1 MHLGRSIIAALLC
14 AALVA
19 GCGGGGG
26 GAGAGSPVATAPVDN
41 GIPQVTPGGTWLTF
55 SPGTVSL
62 STYAGESAAFEVK
75 ALSSRTFEKPFNA
88 AIIDSKGVV
97 SSQVSLLRHSDLSY
111 ALVLRTAAM
120 SEGVHT
126 TYLQVRLCEDDPR
139 FCNKPLPGSPW
150 HIPVTVTVASAA
162 QAKERMTVP
171 AAIAL
176 VTYEDEPV
184 SFQLDA
190 QLNSTFDVP
199 VSFGI
204 VDSAGL
210 VAPEAKI
217 VRINE
222 NRYNA
227 EMRTASGL
235 KAGVHAT
242 SLEVRLCYDDPRE
255 CKSPVTGSPWRVPT
269 TVTVKPASNL
279 TPLSAIAGLAPWSTY
294 NGNPLHNAYVP
305 AHFDPAGFNRRW
317 TRLETRPGNVDGTAE
332 PGSAVQMSAPVIDK
346 GRVFV
351 AFGRYPGNA
360 ELLAFGEAD
369 ANPLWR
375 HDLGRQTFVTAPAVG
390 NGKVVITSASP
401 EGRCLWVFD
410 QASGRLLSK
419 TPLQLHWSSGPAP
432 TVVGDMVYAEN
443 GTGGDGLVK
452 FNAATHQVEW
462 RSKAMAVSGW
472 TPSVDDSY
480 AWIYQGNILYALDLA
495 HGGIAFSILEEG
507 VNWVL
512 EGTTSPV
519 MNERMAIITLDRRLV
534 AFDLRTRA
542 RAWVGQGASFGH
554 PVLAQDTV
562 YTFGANGSAVEARAA
577 STGLLQWTA
586 PLPANA
592 PPSQSGMWFDSAYA
606 DMVVTSNLLFASSG
620 SRTVALDLATR
631 EVVWTYPFGG
641 ELAISEQGVL
651 YIVSPGGRLVAINLR

>member
-1 MHLGRSIIAALLC
+1 MHFGGSIIAALLC

-26 GAGAGSPVATAPVDN
+26 AAAGSPVATAPVDN

-62 STYAGESAAFEVK
+62 STYAGESARFEVR
-75 ALSSRTFEKPFNA
+75 ASSSRTFEKPFNA
-88 AIIDSKGVV
+88 AVIDSKGVV
-97 SSQVSLLRHSDLSY
+97 SSQMSLVRYSDLDY
-111 ALVLRTAAM
+111 ALVLHTAAM

-126 TYLQVRLCEDDPR
+126 TYLQLRLCEDDPR

-171 AAIAL
+171 AAIEL
-176 VTYEDEPV
+176 VTYEDEPAT
-184 SFQLDA
+184 FQLDA
-190 QLNSTFDVP
+190 QVNSTFDVP

-217 VRINE
+217 VQINR

-227 EMRTASGL
+227 EISTASSL
-235 KAGVHAT
+235 KAGVHTTA
-242 SLEVRLCYDDPRE
+242 LEVRLCYDDPRE
-255 CKSPVTGSPWRVPT
+255 CKSPVVGSPWRVPT
-269 TVTVKPASNL
+269 TVTVKPATNL
-279 TPLSAIAGLAPWSTY
+279 TPLSAVAGLAPWSTY

-305 AHFDPAGFNRRW
+305 AHFDPAVFNRRW
-317 TRLETRPGNVDGTAE
+317 TRLETRPGAAE
-332 PGSAVQMSAPVIDK
+332 PGSAAWMSAPVIDK

-375 HDLGRQTFVTAPAVG
+375 HDMGRQTFVSPPATG

-410 QASGRLLSK
+410 QASGQLLSK

-443 GTGGDGLVK
+443 GTQGDGLVK
-452 FNAATHQVEW
+452 FNAAANRIEW
-462 RSKAMAVSGW
+462 RSNAMAVSGW

-480 AWIYQGNILYALDLA
+480 AWIYQGNTLYALDLA

-519 MNERMAIITLDRRLV
+519 MNERMGIITLDRRLV
-534 AFDLRTRA
+534 AFDLRTRT

-562 YTFGANGSAVEARAA
+562 YTFGANGSVVEARAA
-577 STGLLQWTA
+577 STGLLQWSS
-586 PLPANA
+586 PLPTNA
-592 PPSQSGMWFDSAYA
+592 PPSQFGMWFDTAYT

-620 SRTVALDLATR
+620 IRTVALDLATR